1 MGTVTQFPGTMPAA
15 DPPAGVLEPADCAL
29 VTVPGQKMWHTHICE
44 VCGSSWTH
52 IAPTPMT
59 QGMNKK
65 IHTCTKCGTFSWK
78 FVAIEEPGLW
88 QTPVP
93 VLWVGVA
100 MLGGALIQRLL
111 DRR

>member
-1 MGTVTQFPGTMPAA
+1 MGTVLCFPGVVPVNPTP
-15 DPPAGVLEPADCAL
+15 EPSDCQL
-29 VTVPGQKMWHTHICE
+29 VTVPGQKLWHTHICE

-78 FVAIEEPGLW
+78 FIPLEDPPLQIPPLGWLV
-88 QTPVP
+88 
-93 VLWVGVA
+93 VGT
-100 MLGGALIQRLL
+100 LGGIVLTRLL
-111 DRR
+111 DRG